1 MSRNN
6 LKLYYMKVD
15 KILLGGLA
23 GGVAFFFLGW
33 LIYGLLLMDFTMAN
47 YNQCNSR
54 PMEDMVWWA
63 MILSNL
69 SSGLLLALIFSWSNT
84 TGIMAGAKVAT
95 IIGLLYAISIDLSFY
110 AMTTTFLKPIAI
122 LVDIV
127 AYTVMSAVA
136 GVVIA
141 WVMGMRKG

>member
-1 MSRNN
+1 METN
-6 LKLYYMKVD
+6 

-23 GGVAFFFLGW
+23 GGVAFFLLGW
-33 LIYGLLLMDFTMAN
+33 VIYGILLMDYTMAS

-69 SSGLLLALIFSWSNT
+69 TSGLLLALIFNWSNT
-84 TGIMAGAKVAT
+84 TGILAGAKVAA
-95 IIGLLYAISIDLSFY
+95 IIGLLLAISIDLSFY
-110 AMTTTFLKPIAI
+110 AMTTTFLKPGAI

-127 AYTVMSAVA
+127 AYTVMSAIA
-136 GVVIA
+136 GAVIA
-141 WVMGMRKG
+141 WVMGMKKG